1 MVVEL
6 PAVGPLTVLVVDV
19 VPVTTGVF
27 VVADKVVELV
37 AVASVE
43 VVLVELVEEV
53 ELVDESDVVVV
64 VIGAP
69 GVPCIIVPNRPTA
82 QQSLALT
89 QNTE

>member
-1 MVVEL
+1 MLVEL
-6 PAVGPLTVLVVDV
+6 PAVGPLTVLVVDE
-19 VPVTTGVF
+19 VPVTAGLF
-27 VVADKVVELV
+27 VVAEKVVERV
-37 AVASVE
+37 AVANVE

-53 ELVDESDVVVV
+53 ELVNETDVIVV